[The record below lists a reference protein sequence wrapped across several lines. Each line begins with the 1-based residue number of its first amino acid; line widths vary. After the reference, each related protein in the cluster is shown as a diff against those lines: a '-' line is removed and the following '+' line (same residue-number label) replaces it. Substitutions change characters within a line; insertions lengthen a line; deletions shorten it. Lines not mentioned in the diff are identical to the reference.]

1 MVRLEEREFEELVI
15 NSEYDVAVPVEVFL
29 YEDER
34 GLEIVTYSFTQKV
47 AREFEEKFAS
57 DPFSREAR
65 DFLYAKLTPIMD
77 EFEYSSLQ
85 SAERS
90 FIEFRRDASAPR
102 AEYPGCEIIS
112 ALEGEEWDEL
122 PLDEFALDPDDPTD
136 RMAAVK
142 EDGKIVCF
150 AGLNDEIDGDGIAE
164 ITVECDP
171 AYRGLGYAT
180 ACVVTLANYLES
192 LGKRVKYICRDTN
205 EASIKTAKK
214 AGLVPY
220 CRFMPYVCRKKNPD
234 GTENEELTFDEV

>member
-1 MVRLEEREFEELVI
+1 MVRLEDREFEELVI

-57 DPFSREAR
+57 DPFSRDAKE
-65 DFLYAKLTPIMD
+65 FLYSKLTPIMD
-77 EFEYSSLQ
+77 GLGYSSRQ
-85 SAERS
+85 SADRS

-102 AEYPGCEIIS
+102 AEYPRCEIIS
-112 ALEGEEWDEL
+112 TLDGETWDEL
-122 PLDEFALDPDDPTD
+122 PLDEFALDADEPTD
-136 RMAAVK
+136 RMAVVK
-142 EDGKIVCF
+142 DGDKIVCF
-150 AGLNDEIDGDGIAE
+150 AGLNDEIDGDGICE

-171 AYRGLGYAT
+171 AYRCRGYAT
-180 ACVVTLANYLES
+180 ACVTALADYLES
-192 LGKRVKYICRDTN
+192 LGKHVKYICRDTN

-214 AGLVPY
+214 AGLLPY